1 MCTRGRSSGRSEKK
15 KLPDSSER
23 DRGALGAAASVT
35 TAKYET
41 LRVAALGGALPL
53 DARSGLVV
61 FLRHGMWGWARSLAG
76 GGAPQPPV
84 HQAARRPPAPLEHRA
99 VLHVLAAMAMN
110 RNDRRSP

>member
-1 MCTRGRSSGRSEKK
+1 
-15 KLPDSSER
+15 
-23 DRGALGAAASVT
+23 LGAASVT

-61 FLRHGMWGWARSLAG
+61 FLRRGMWGWARSLAA
-76 GGAPQPPV
+76 GGAPQPPL
-84 HQAARRPPAPLEHRA
+84 HLAAARPAASFEHRT

-110 RNDRRSP
+110 RNDRRFQ